1 MIEQL
6 IEHWPE
12 ATLVTVPTSWL
23 AYVTQFP
30 RSHRQHHRRVIV
42 GVVRRVLVD
51 PVRVQ
56 LIVWSV
62 TWDVPDPP
70 WWRRLLSWARHRD
83 TTGS

>member
-12 ATLVTVPTSWL
+12 ATLVTVPTAHL
-23 AYVTQFP
+23 AYVTQFEKAQ
-30 RSHRQHHRRVIV
+30 RKRHRQVIV

-56 LIVWSV
+56 WFVWSV

-70 WWRRLLSWARHRD
+70 WWRRLLSRRRQPTD
-83 TTGS
+83 DG